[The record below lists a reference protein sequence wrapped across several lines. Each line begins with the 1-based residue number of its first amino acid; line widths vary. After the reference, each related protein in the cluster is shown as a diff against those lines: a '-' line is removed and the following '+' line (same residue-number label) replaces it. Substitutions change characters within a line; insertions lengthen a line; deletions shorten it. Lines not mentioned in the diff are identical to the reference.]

1 MKKIGITGG
10 IGSGKSTVCR
20 IFETLGIPVYDADTQ
35 AKKIMITDMAVKC
48 QIRELIGKEAY
59 YRNGK
64 LNKDYVS
71 SKIFSNKSLLQGI
84 SQIVHP
90 AVNNDSLR
98 WMEQHK
104 LNKMIPYVIKEA
116 ALLIES
122 GNYKALDKLIVVTCP
137 EDIRIQ
143 RVIDRDKLTYEEVKR
158 KVDSQIAES
167 EKLRFADFI
176 IVNDGTMS
184 IINQVRT
191 IHMQLTKN

>member
-48 QIRELIGKEAY
+48 QIRELIGKDAY

-137 EDIRIQ
+137 EGIRIQ

-184 IINQVRT
+184 IIQQVRT
-191 IHMQLTKN
+191 IHIQLTKI

>member
-10 IGSGKSTVCR
+10 IGSGKSTACR

-35 AKKIMITDMAVKC
+35 AKKIMITDMAVKS
-48 QIRELIGKEAY
+48 QIRDLLGKDAY

-64 LNKDYVS
+64 LNKEFVS
-71 SKIFSNKSLLQGI
+71 SKIFSNKYLLEGI

-90 AVNNDSLR
+90 AVNNESLR
-98 WMEQHK
+98 WMEVHK
-104 LNKMIPYVIKEA
+104 LDKMIPYVIKEA

-122 GNYKALDKLIVVTCP
+122 GSYKALDKLIVVTCP

-143 RVIDRDKLTYEEVKR
+143 RVMERDKLTYEEVKR
-158 KVDSQIAES
+158 KVDVQMPET

-176 IVNDGTMS
+176 IVNDGITS
-184 IINQVRT
+184 LIQQVRT

>member
-10 IGSGKSTVCR
+10 IGSGKSTACR

-35 AKKIMITDMAVKC
+35 AKKIMITDMAVKS
-48 QIRELIGKEAY
+48 QIRDLLGKDAY

-64 LNKDYVS
+64 LNKEFVS
-71 SKIFSNKSLLQGI
+71 SKIFSNKYLLEGI

-90 AVNNDSLR
+90 AVNNESLR
-98 WMEQHK
+98 WMEVHK
-104 LNKMIPYVIKEA
+104 LDKMIPYVIKEA

-122 GNYKALDKLIVVTCP
+122 GSYKALDKLIVVTCP

-143 RVIDRDKLTYEEVKR
+143 RVMERDKLTYEEVKR
-158 KVDSQIAES
+158 KVDVQMPEA

-176 IVNDGTMS
+176 IVNDGIMS
-184 IINQVRT
+184 LIQQVRT
-191 IHMQLTKN
+191 IHMQLTKH

>member
-10 IGSGKSTVCR
+10 IGSGKSTACR

-35 AKKIMITDMAVKC
+35 AKKIMITDMAVKS
-48 QIRELIGKEAY
+48 QIRDLLGKDAY

-64 LNKDYVS
+64 LNKEFVS
-71 SKIFSNKSLLQGI
+71 SKIFSNKYLLEGI

-90 AVNNDSLR
+90 AVNNESLR
-98 WMEQHK
+98 WMEVHK
-104 LNKMIPYVIKEA
+104 LDKMIPYVIKEA

-122 GNYKALDKLIVVTCP
+122 GSYKALDKLIVVTCP

-143 RVIDRDKLTYEEVKR
+143 RVMERDKLTYEEVKR
-158 KVDSQIAES
+158 KVDVQMPET

-176 IVNDGTMS
+176 IVNDGIMS
-184 IINQVRT
+184 LIQQVRT
-191 IHMQLTKN
+191 IHMQLTKH

>member
-20 IFETLGIPVYDADTQ
+20 IFETLEIPVYDADTQ
-35 AKKIMITDMAVKC
+35 AKKIMITDMAVKS
-48 QIRELIGKEAY
+48 QIRELLGKEAY
-59 YRNGK
+59 HRNGK

-71 SKIFSNKSLLQGI
+71 SKIFSNKSLLLGI
-84 SQIVHP
+84 NQIVHP
-90 AVNNDSLR
+90 AVNNESLR

-104 LNKMIPYVIKEA
+104 HNKKSPYVIKEA
-116 ALLIES
+116 ALLIET

-143 RVIDRDKLTYEEVKR
+143 RIMARDELTYEEVKR
-158 KVDSQIAES
+158 KIDSQMPEA

-176 IVNDGTMS
+176 IINDGILS
-184 IINQVRT
+184 IIQQVHT
-191 IHMQLTKN
+191 IHMQLTKS